1 MPTST
6 ELTFVQVTTHE
17 EIEQARSLFEEYA
30 AALGISLCFQ
40 NFEHE
45 LATLPGKYSPPRGRL
60 FLVLTGED
68 LVGCV
73 ALREIDENVCEMK
86 RLFLRPAFRGKGF
99 GRVMVDAIVN
109 AGREIGYKKMRLDTM
124 TGKMDAAI
132 NLYLQAG
139 FKEIPPY
146 YDTPI
151 VETSFLELVL
161 A

>member
-6 ELTFVQVTTHE
+6 ELTFVQVTTRE

-40 NFEHE
+40 NFEQE

-60 FLVLTGED
+60 LLVLTGED

-73 ALREIDENVCEMK
+73 ALREIDDDVCEMK

-99 GRVMVDAIVN
+99 GRVMVDAIIN

-132 NLYLQAG
+132 KLYLQAG
-139 FKEIPPY
+139 FREIAPY
-146 YDTPI
+146 YDTP
-151 VETSFLELVL
+151 VPETKFLELEL
-161 A
+161 